1 MHHNFGKLKT
11 ALKPQLTSNK
21 QLKQLYQKIKCPQ
34 QLTNFLAALI
44 LVAALFFPLVA
55 KAQQVQDIVN
65 QQDWITRQMQ
75 KKIEDNRR
83 ARQQEASDKDKDS
96 KEKEV
101 EAEQQDS
108 GSAKAAECFPI
119 KTIHLAGANSISKAQ
134 QKKLTEPFI
143 GKCAETK
150 VLAEIIS
157 TLQTYYK
164 DHGYA
169 VAQVSFPEQNIQTG
183 NIEVKVLEGR
193 IGKITL
199 NDDSVTD
206 KMQKVTAFGN
216 IEGDTLNM
224 DDLNQGLYQMN
235 RLPSNNASI
244 TIDPSEN
251 EGEAKVSV
259 TNKKSFP
266 ANATIGYDNLG
277 NDYTGVNR
285 TSFSS
290 EIDNLLF
297 LNDALNLS
305 YTANLNNN
313 RNIKDNK
320 SFTADFSIPFGYYTF
335 TYDYARSEFLRVET
349 LDNITGF
356 TNSNN
361 FIIDRV
367 LFTKDDLKITGNTS
381 FNKKSAAS
389 YLNQHKIVI
398 SERELSIASIEFAV
412 SNTFKNG
419 TDLYVKPTYSKGLS
433 ILDAEKDSQ
442 DVSSNVPK
450 AQFERFKLYATL
462 SKKFKLPKL
471 DTPVELATE
480 MDSQYSK
487 DMLFGSEQFSV
498 GGYYSVR
505 GFRDTYLTGNSGYY
519 FRNTANVN
527 IGSLI
532 LPLINKENPGYL
544 TNLNKFKIEPFYDYG
559 HVSVQHNDTSGRLS
573 GAGVKTIFESDYFN
587 ASLTY
592 SVVTS
597 RSQLLNPNDKENRI
611 VYFEISATCC

>member
-1 MHHNFGKLKT
+1 MPQKT
-11 ALKPQLTSNK
+11 KYHFALF
-21 QLKQLYQKIKCPQ
+21 
-34 QLTNFLAALI
+34 NFLVAVI
-44 LVAALFFPLVA
+44 LLTVPLVA
-55 KAQQVQDIVN
+55 RAQQVPDIVN

-83 ARQQEASDKDKDS
+83 ARQQEASDKEKNN

-101 EAEQQDS
+101 EAEQQDA
-108 GSAKAAECFPI
+108 GSAKPEECFPI
-119 KTIHLAGANSISKAQ
+119 KTIHLAGANSISKGQ
-134 QKKLTEPFI
+134 QKKLIEPFI

-157 TLQTYYK
+157 TIQTYYK
-164 DHGYA
+164 DQGYA

-183 NIEVKVLEGR
+183 NIEVKVSEGT
-193 IGKITL
+193 IGKIVL
-199 NDDSVTD
+199 NEDKITD
-206 KMQKVTAFGN
+206 KMQKFMAFGN

-244 TIDPSEN
+244 KIYSSEN
-251 EGEAKVSV
+251 EGESKISI
-259 TNKKSFP
+259 TNEKSFP

-313 RNIKDNK
+313 RDIKDNK
-320 SFTADFSIPFGYYTF
+320 SFTSDFSIPFGYYTF
-335 TYDYARSEFLRVET
+335 TYDYARSDFLRVEA
-349 LDNITGF
+349 LDTITGY

-361 FIIDRV
+361 ITIDRV
-367 LFTKDDLKITGNTS
+367 LFTKDDLKISGNTS
-381 FNKKSAAS
+381 FNKKSSAS
-389 YLNQHKIVI
+389 YLNQHKIAI
-398 SERELSIASIEFAV
+398 SERELSIASIEFAI
-412 SNTFKNG
+412 SNSFKNG
-419 TDLYVKPTYSKGLS
+419 TGLYVKPTYSKGLK
-433 ILDAEKDSQ
+433 ILDAEKDSENL
-442 DVSSNVPK
+442 SSNFPK
-450 AQFERFKLYATL
+450 AQFERFKLYATI
-462 SKKFKLPKL
+462 SKKFTIPNL

-527 IGSLI
+527 VGSLI

-559 HVSVQHNDTSGRLS
+559 HVRVQANDTSGRLS

-597 RSQLLNPNDKENRI
+597 RSQLLNQNDKENRI
-611 VYFEISATCC
+611 VYFEISAACC

>member
-1 MHHNFGKLKT
+1 MPQKT
-11 ALKPQLTSNK
+11 KYPLIL
-21 QLKQLYQKIKCPQ
+21 I
-34 QLTNFLAALI
+34 NFLVAVI
-44 LVAALFFPLVA
+44 LLTVPLLA
-55 KAQQVQDIVN
+55 RAQQVPDIVN

-83 ARQQEASDKDKDS
+83 ARQQEASDKEENN

-108 GSAKAAECFPI
+108 GSAKPIGCFPI
-119 KTIHLAGANSISKAQ
+119 KTINLAGANSISKGQ
-134 QKKLTEPFI
+134 QKKLIEAFI

-157 TLQTYYK
+157 TIQTYYK

-183 NIEVKVLEGR
+183 NIEVKVSEGT
-193 IGKITL
+193 IGKIVL
-199 NDDSVTD
+199 NEDKITD
-206 KMQKVTAFGN
+206 KMQKFTAFGN

-244 TIDPSEN
+244 KIYPSEN
-251 EGEAKVSV
+251 EGESKISI
-259 TNKKSFP
+259 TNEKNFP

-305 YTANLNNN
+305 YTANLNSN
-313 RNIKDNK
+313 RDIQDNK
-320 SFTADFSIPFGYYTF
+320 SFTGDFSIPFGYYTF
-335 TYDYARSEFLRVET
+335 TYDYARSDYLRVET
-349 LDNITGF
+349 LDTITGY

-361 FIIDRV
+361 ITIDRV
-367 LFTKDDLKITGNTS
+367 LFTKDDLKISGNTS
-381 FNKKSAAS
+381 FNKKSSAS
-389 YLNQHKIVI
+389 YLNQHKIAI
-398 SERELSIASIEFAV
+398 SERELSIASIEFAI
-412 SNTFKNG
+412 SNSFKNG
-419 TDLYVKPTYSKGLS
+419 TDLYVKPTYSKGLK
-433 ILDAEKDSQ
+433 ILDAEKDSENL
-442 DVSSNVPK
+442 SSNFPK
-450 AQFERFKLYATL
+450 AQFERFKLYATI
-462 SKKFKLPKL
+462 SKKFTIPKL

-480 MDSQYSK
+480 IDSQYSQ

-527 IGSLI
+527 VGSLI

-559 HVSVQHNDTSGRLS
+559 HVRVQANDTRGRLS

-597 RSQLLNPNDKENRI
+597 RSQLLNQNDKENRI